1 MVWEYCVWKE
11 HKDYVYVSV
20 TTYYHVGPDVAGL
33 GGHVQLTSANS
44 AGWWHDA
51 CWPAGFLQHTSG
63 IAGFCPWPTWEGGAL
78 SFPFSFSYYW
88 AFWTMRYLA
97 RPYFCWILKPAP
109 ACAAGQP
116 CRCRCRLATR
126 PSERPKHTSRLLLL
140 WAGPYRAGQNWLTC
154 TFCTWSILHTFR
166 KKKKLHI
173 NILEEN
179 RI

>member
-1 MVWEYCVWKE
+1 MVWGYCVWKE

-97 RPYFCWILKPAP
+97 RPYFVEFLSPLLPVQRASL
-109 ACAAGQP
+109 AGADAGWQ
-116 CRCRCRLATR
+116 LG
-126 PSERPKHTSRLLLL
+126 RPK
-140 WAGPYRAGQNWLTC
+140 GP
-154 TFCTWSILHTFR
+154 
-166 KKKKLHI
+166 
-173 NILEEN
+173 NILVVFFSYGLAHTEQAKIDWHVPFVHDPYYIPFAN
-179 RI
+179 TKKNCISIY